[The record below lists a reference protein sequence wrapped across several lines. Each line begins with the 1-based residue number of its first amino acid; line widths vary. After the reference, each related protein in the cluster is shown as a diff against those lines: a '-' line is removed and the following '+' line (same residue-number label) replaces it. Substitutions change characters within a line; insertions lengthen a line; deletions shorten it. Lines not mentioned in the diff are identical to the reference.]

1 MKEELMNTMIEK
13 LETVSVHAWEV
24 TYTQIVRESHL
35 CGIGGLILLI
45 CVAVAYTKCI
55 EYLEKKEVHE
65 DFIGFTYREL
75 KVITKIVATA
85 LVVIA
90 AIMVVHSCL
99 YLTNT
104 DYYVFERLMNL

>member
-35 CGIGGLILLI
+35 WGIGGLILLL
-45 CVAVAYTKCI
+45 CVAIASTKCI
-55 EYLEKKEVHE
+55 KYLEKKELNE
-65 DFIGFTYREL
+65 CLGDWSCNEL
-75 KVITKIVATA
+75 KVITKIAATS